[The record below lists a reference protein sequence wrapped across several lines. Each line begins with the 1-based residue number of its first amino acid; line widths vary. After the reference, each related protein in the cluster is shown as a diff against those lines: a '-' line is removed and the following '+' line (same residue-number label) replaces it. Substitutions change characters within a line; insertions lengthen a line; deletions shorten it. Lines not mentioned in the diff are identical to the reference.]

1 MTVKELIETGTLF
14 ADYARDMV
22 AYGRAHPDLT
32 AQCDSLCEQFINIG
46 NEVLSDPRLDRH
58 RVKPTQGE

>member
-1 MTVKELIETGTLF
+1 MTPKELLETGTLF

-32 AQCDSLCEQFINIG
+32 AQCDALCEQFINIG
-46 NEVLSDPRLDRH
+46 NEVLSDPRLDAMRH
-58 RVKPTQGE
+58 KPKQGA